1 VALTGGMEGAL
12 ISEFLTKA
20 DDTTRSAFA
29 QVGIT
34 AEGVKTYKPQDA
46 HALFKDMHLKGFK
59 LPAPAAVIQAAG
71 KTVAERF
78 KVTTQTPAPAP
89 ATPVLDRTAR
99 KEAIQQPER
108 ASIPRTPTGQPAPR
122 TETQRATDARAEM
135 RGTRR
140 AGSPR

>member
-1 VALTGGMEGAL
+1 
-12 ISEFLTKA
+12 
-20 DDTTRSAFA
+20 
-29 QVGIT
+29 
-34 AEGVKTYKPQDA
+34 
-46 HALFKDMHLKGFK
+46 MHLKGFK